1 MVNYSERYQK
11 RMSWYF
17 QIVHLKKG
25 GDGYDAKI
33 FCFGFNLGAPNQ
45 KPVFYEFAGFLVWG
59 FGYKL
64 STIYLTLFSLHF
76 KNFLKTSKTNF
87 S

>member
-1 MVNYSERYQK
+1 MAEH
-11 RMSWYF
+11 F
-17 QIVHLKKG
+17 QTVHLKKG
-25 GDGYDAKI
+25 GDDYGLRF

-64 STIYLTLFSLHF
+64 STS
-76 KNFLKTSKTNF
+76 
-87 S
+87 